1 MKHICILFLALLLS
15 FQLLGEEPVHLDRI
29 TLNTGEVYV
38 GEIVVKTADIVMIN
52 AKSGTRYQFQLT
64 EVRLIEEIPVNELSN
79 TPATSVI
86 SPNQSAGNFSGQLE
100 VSGGVSNAM
109 FAFTS
114 SPNTQVS
121 LVFGNKK
128 VFGKDLFIGV
138 GTGYNNTFLESNST
152 SLGLIPV
159 FARLQSTLSQNRTT
173 PYIGMDAGYAFSTN
187 PDYGGGTLIR
197 FSIGISH
204 RLNYKTF
211 LVTGLYA
218 GLNSISGNLT
228 ETNDLGTFTYYGNTM
243 MKNFGVKVGLQF

>member
-1 MKHICILFLALLLS
+1 MKHICILVLSLLLS
-15 FQLLGEEPVHLDRI
+15 FQLLGEEPALLYKI

-38 GEIVVKTADIVMIN
+38 GEIVVKTVDIVMIK
-52 AKSGTRYQFQLT
+52 AKNGTRYQFQLN
-64 EVRLIEEIPVNELSN
+64 EVRLVEKIPGNELPK
-79 TPATSVI
+79 TEVPTEVTTI
-86 SPNQSAGNFSGQLE
+86 QSDGNFSGQVE
-100 VSGGVSNAM
+100 VTGGVSNAW
-109 FAFTS
+109 FAFAS

-121 LVFGNKK
+121 LVFGNRKAL
-128 VFGKDLFIGV
+128 GKDLFIGI

-159 FARLQSTLSQNRTT
+159 FARFQSTLSQKRTA

-211 LVTGLYA
+211 LVAGVYG

-228 ETNDLGTFTYYGNTM
+228 ETTDLGTFTYYGNTM